1 MCILSYVLF
10 HILLLFTNNSYT
22 LLNIT
27 IIVESLW
34 EWFAYTKHLTD
45 ADPSWGRVWPTA
57 LSLSRFIIRSLN
69 EKIDVAIDKV
79 NVEKKEAPP
88 TREQTLMDRISSGAN
103 YKADGSADSK
113 GLSNTKDVGQIVT
126 NEEEQTLMKRAV
138 YALQTT
144 PHIVEVGCGLGVV
157 GLSYAQTI
165 SSSTSTTHS
174 CIAMKETG
182 MINEQC
188 RMFPTWLI

>member
-1 MCILSYVLF
+1 MF
-10 HILLLFTNNSYT
+10 HIILFTIAHIFYSY
-22 LLNIT
+22 IT
-27 IIVESLW
+27 IYKVESLW

-69 EKIDVAIDKV
+69 YEKIDIAIDKV

-113 GLSNTKDVGQIVT
+113 GLSNTKH
-126 NEEEQTLMKRAV
+126 K
-138 YALQTT
+138 
-144 PHIVEVGCGLGVV
+144 
-157 GLSYAQTI
+157 
-165 SSSTSTTHS
+165 
-174 CIAMKETG
+174 
-182 MINEQC
+182 
-188 RMFPTWLI
+188 